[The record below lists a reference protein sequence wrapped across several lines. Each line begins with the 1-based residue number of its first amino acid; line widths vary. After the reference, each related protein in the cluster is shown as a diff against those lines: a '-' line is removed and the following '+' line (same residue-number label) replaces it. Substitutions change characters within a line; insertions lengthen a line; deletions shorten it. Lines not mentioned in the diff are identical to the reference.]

1 MATKDRHYAA
11 DIARLAGC
19 HPKTIRKL
27 ADQGLIPSQKDY
39 KGWRLFAN
47 PEQVSSLVQQLLTGQ
62 CQTSNLDDS
71 EEFRN
76 VR

>member
-1 MATKDRHYAA
+1 MATNDRHYAA

-62 CQTSNLDDS
+62 RQISDLNVSEGIRDD
-71 EEFRN
+71 
-76 VR
+76 